1 MSRYK
6 ESRKATNKDDMYKDV
21 LDRKGVRSITQYRV
35 RRMKQVDENT
45 KQRIRF
51 DQYIWKYGDTYQM
64 LASRYYSDPKMWWV
78 IASFNNKPTESHLEI
93 GDTIKI
99 PLNISEAMQVI

>member
-35 RRMKQVDENT
+35 RRMKQVDE
-45 KQRIRF
+45 
-51 DQYIWKYGDTYQM
+51 
-64 LASRYYSDPKMWWV
+64 
-78 IASFNNKPTESHLEI
+78 IANNLHLKELYKH
-93 GDTIKI
+93 G
-99 PLNISEAMQVI
+99 